1 MPQLIERIADLIG
14 LRDRDALDVALT
26 RIVWDLLGPGARAVA
41 ILRPVGDEADTR
53 WLTRIRFSVGQV
65 TPAVNHEIEAPSRL
79 PKLCDLPYHQ
89 DTIACGQI
97 FRHHGAS
104 ALTLFPLSAEHE
116 GLGVFEV
123 ETELPLMREAEH
135 LLGSVL
141 RIYHNFQGLLDYG
154 ERDALTNLLNR
165 KTFDGAFLKTT
176 IGAQEADALN
186 HAERRD
192 GAKGSGHWLGV
203 IDIDYFKRVND
214 GFGHLIGDEV
224 LILMA
229 RLMRS
234 SFRSQDTI
242 YRFGGEEFAVMVQA
256 NGESDA
262 TAAFERLRHNAAQ
275 HRFPQVGQI
284 TVSTG
289 FTALRSD
296 DTPSE
301 AFERADKAVYH
312 AKRNGRN
319 QVCNHADLVATGEVV
334 EVAGTPALAEF
345 F

>member
-1 MPQLIERIADLIG
+1 MSNLVHRIADLIG
-14 LRDRDALDVALT
+14 LRDRDELDVALT
-26 RIVWDLLGPGARAVA
+26 RLTWELLGPGAKSVA
-41 ILRPVGDEADTR
+41 ILRPVGEEGDMR
-53 WLTRIRFSVGQV
+53 WSTRIRFSTDQVIPALNPVQEAVG
-65 TPAVNHEIEAPSRL
+65 NL
-79 PKLCDLPYHQ
+79 PKLADYPHHQ
-89 DTIACGQI
+89 ATIRGGHVC
-97 FRHHGAS
+97 RHHGER

-123 ETELPLMREAEH
+123 ETEVPLLPEAENT
-135 LLGSVL
+135 LASIL

-154 ERDALTNLLNR
+154 ERDTLTNLLNR

-176 IGAQEADALN
+176 LGANARETLDMPD
-186 HAERRD
+186 RRESP
-192 GAKGSGHWLGV
+192 GFSSHWLGV
-203 IDIDYFKRVND
+203 IDIDHFKRVND
-214 GFGHLIGDEV
+214 SFGHLIGDEV

-234 SFRSQDTI
+234 SFRCQDSI
-242 YRFGGEEFAVMVQA
+242 YRFGGEEFAVLVQCE
-256 NGESDA
+256 GEFDA
-262 TAAFERLRHNAAQ
+262 RAAFERFRQNAEQ
-275 HRFPQVGQI
+275 HSFPQVGHI

-289 FTALRSD
+289 FTALRPD

-312 AKRNGRN
+312 AKGNGRN

-334 EVAGTPALAEF
+334 ETDNPNTEAEF